1 MFSSKAIAINDIE
14 VQTFINKFEWK
25 RNKMHNPKTFV
36 DTHRQWLVNN
46 TFYVKGLDKFEHGY
60 ITAGCTEAFH
70 EVYKEHCYVLN
81 GEYTYHRDSGMA
93 SICDIDSIPPLSRL
107 IISFPFA
114 ETGEIHRN
122 WDYILGVCERKS
134 IRIFIDACLSGV
146 SLGKLD
152 LTHRRITHVAFSF
165 SKAFGTGFQRT
176 GVVYT
181 NMEKTPAS
189 VRNKHLYLNHMHI
202 DLHMDLM
209 QKFASDYIF
218 TKYRM
223 KQIDICKK
231 HSLVQS
237 DCVLFGLED
246 FKRKCITRALEV

>member
-1 MFSSKAIAINDIE
+1 MFSSKALEINDIE

-122 WDYILGVCERKS
+122 WDYILDVCERKS

-231 HSLVQS
+231 Q
-237 DCVLFGLED
+237 
-246 FKRKCITRALEV
+246 

>member
-1 MFSSKAIAINDIE
+1 MFSNKALEINDIE

-114 ETGEIHRN
+114 ET
-122 WDYILGVCERKS
+122 
-134 IRIFIDACLSGV
+134 
-146 SLGKLD
+146 
-152 LTHRRITHVAFSF
+152 
-165 SKAFGTGFQRT
+165 
-176 GVVYT
+176 
-181 NMEKTPAS
+181 
-189 VRNKHLYLNHMHI
+189 
-202 DLHMDLM
+202 
-209 QKFASDYIF
+209 
-218 TKYRM
+218 
-223 KQIDICKK
+223 
-231 HSLVQS
+231 
-237 DCVLFGLED
+237 
-246 FKRKCITRALEV
+246 